1 MHIALPIGNSS
12 VLMGSD
18 VPDILGQVSENEKRS
33 KFTISAESKE
43 EAEHLFNELSAGGSV
58 EMPLENSSWCIL
70 FGACRDKYGIEWMI
84 DFTAKQ

>member
-18 VPDILGQVSENEKRS
+18 VPDILGQVSENE
-33 KFTISAESKE
+33 SKE

-58 EMPLENSSWCIL
+58 EMPLENSSWCTL